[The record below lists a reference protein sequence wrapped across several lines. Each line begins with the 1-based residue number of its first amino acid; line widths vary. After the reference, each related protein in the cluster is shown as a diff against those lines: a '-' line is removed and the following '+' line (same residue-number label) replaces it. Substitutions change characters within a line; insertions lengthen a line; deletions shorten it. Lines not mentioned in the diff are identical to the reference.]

1 MLSRLL
7 KCKIHRAVVTHAE
20 LHYEGSCAIDGVLMD
35 LAGIREYEE
44 IHVWN
49 VTNGKRF
56 TTYAIRG
63 EDNSGII
70 SVNGGAAHQA
80 DVGDLVIIATLVIS
94 QKLKQMSINHAWY
107 MQTQIIQSI
116 TQRTVFR
123 CKLPN

>member
-20 LHYEGSCAIDGVLMD
+20 LHYEGSCAIDGTLMD

-56 TTYAIRG
+56 TT
-63 EDNSGII
+63 
-70 SVNGGAAHQA
+70 
-80 DVGDLVIIATLVIS
+80 
-94 QKLKQMSINHAWY
+94 
-107 MQTQIIQSI
+107 
-116 TQRTVFR
+116 
-123 CKLPN
+123 

>member
-49 VTNGKRF
+49 VTNGK
-56 TTYAIRG
+56 TLCHLC
-63 EDNSGII
+63 NS
-70 SVNGGAAHQA
+70 
-80 DVGDLVIIATLVIS
+80 
-94 QKLKQMSINHAWY
+94 W
-107 MQTQIIQSI
+107 
-116 TQRTVFR
+116 
-123 CKLPN
+123 

>member
-1 MLSRLL
+1 MQSRLL
-7 KCKIHRAVVTHAE
+7 KCKIHRAVVTQAE
-20 LHYEGSCAIDGVLMD
+20 LHYEGSCAIDGTLMD

-63 EDNSGII
+63 EDDSGII

-80 DVGDLVIIATLVIS
+80 EIGDLVIIATFGLFDEKEAAAHQPRLVYANS
-94 QKLKQMSINHAWY
+94 DNTVNHTANCIPV
-107 MQTQIIQSI
+107 Q
-116 TQRTVFR
+116 VA
-123 CKLPN
+123 

>member
-63 EDNSGII
+63 LWAFASA
-70 SVNGGAAHQA
+70 SVKSEEEAKIPSSLLLA
-80 DVGDLVIIATLVIS
+80 
-94 QKLKQMSINHAWY
+94 
-107 MQTQIIQSI
+107 
-116 TQRTVFR
+116 
-123 CKLPN
+123 

>member
-1 MLSRLL
+1 
-7 KCKIHRAVVTHAE
+7 RAHVTHAE

-56 TTYAIRG
+56 ATYAIRG

-80 DVGDLVIIATLVIS
+80 DVGDIVIIATFGDFTEAEANAHKPRLVYANPDNTV
-94 QKLKQMSINHAWY
+94 NHTANCIPV
-107 MQTQIIQSI
+107 Q
-116 TQRTVFR
+116 VA
-123 CKLPN
+123 

>member
-94 QKLKQMSINHAWY
+94 QKLKQMPINHAWY
-107 MQTQIIQSI
+107 MQNPDN
-116 TQRTVFR
+116 TVNHTAN
-123 CKLPN
+123 CIPVQVA

>member
-7 KCKIHRAVVTHAE
+7 KCKIHRAQVTHAE
-20 LHYEGSCAIDGVLMD
+20 LHYEGSCAIDGTLMD

-80 DVGDLVIIATLVIS
+80 DVGDIIIIATFGDFTEAEANTHEPRLVYA
-94 QKLKQMSINHAWY
+94 NPDN
-107 MQTQIIQSI
+107 
-116 TQRTVFR
+116 TVSHTAN
-123 CKLPN
+123 CIPVQVA

>member
-7 KCKIHRAVVTHAE
+7 KCKIHRAHVTHAE

-56 TTYAIRG
+56 ATYAIRG
-63 EDNSGII
+63 EDNS
-70 SVNGGAAHQA
+70 
-80 DVGDLVIIATLVIS
+80 DVAKAFRDSNSA
-94 QKLKQMSINHAWY
+94 
-107 MQTQIIQSI
+107 
-116 TQRTVFR
+116 VFGM
-123 CKLPN
+123 LLSNFLFP

>member
-7 KCKIHRAVVTHAE
+7 KCKIHRAFVTHAE
-20 LHYEGSCAIDGVLMD
+20 LHYEGSCAIDGTLMD

-80 DVGDLVIIATLVIS
+80 DVGDIIIIATFGDFTEAEANAHEPRWS
-94 QKLKQMSINHAWY
+94 
-107 MQTQIIQSI
+107 MQTQTI
-116 TQRTVFR
+116 
-123 CKLPN
+123 P

>member
-1 MLSRLL
+1 MRIKPPIASGKRDKSTNKIFILGLTQETLAMLSRLL

-63 EDNSGII
+63 EEDSGII

-80 DVGDLVIIATLVIS
+80 DVIS
-94 QKLKQMSINHAWY
+94 LK
-107 MQTQIIQSI
+107 
-116 TQRTVFR
+116 
-123 CKLPN
+123 

>member
-63 EDNSGII
+63 EDDSGII

-80 DVGDLVIIATLVIS
+80 DVGDLVILQLLVIS
-94 QKLKQMSINHAWY
+94 PKSRQTCTNLVWS
-107 MQTQIIQSI
+107 MQTQTIQ
-116 TQRTVFR
+116 
-123 CKLPN
+123 

>member
-49 VTNGKRF
+49 VTTASASQLTQFVVK
-56 TTYAIRG
+56 I
-63 EDNSGII
+63 
-70 SVNGGAAHQA
+70 
-80 DVGDLVIIATLVIS
+80 TLALF
-94 QKLKQMSINHAWY
+94 Q
-107 MQTQIIQSI
+107 
-116 TQRTVFR
+116 
-123 CKLPN
+123 

>member
-1 MLSRLL
+1 
-7 KCKIHRAVVTHAE
+7 
-20 LHYEGSCAIDGVLMD
+20 MD

-63 EDNSGII
+63 EDDSGII

-94 QKLKQMSINHAWY
+94 PKSRQTCTNHVWS
-107 MQTQIIQSI
+107 MQTQTIQ
-116 TQRTVFR
+116 
-123 CKLPN
+123 

>member
-35 LAGIREYEE
+35 LAGIQEYEE
-44 IHVWN
+44 IHIWN

-63 EDNSGII
+63 ENNSGII

-80 DVGDLVIIATLVIS
+80 DIKDIVIIATFGDFSEEEARIHQPKLVYANADNTVSHTANCIPV
-94 QKLKQMSINHAWY
+94 
-107 MQTQIIQSI
+107 QI
-116 TQRTVFR
+116 V
-123 CKLPN
+123 

>member
-7 KCKIHRAVVTHAE
+7 KCKIHRAQVTHAE

-56 TTYAIRG
+56 ATYAIRG
-63 EDNSGII
+63 EDHSGII

-80 DVGDLVIIATLVIS
+80 DVGDLVIIATFGDFTEAEANAHKPRLVYA
-94 QKLKQMSINHAWY
+94 NPNN
-107 MQTQIIQSI
+107 
-116 TQRTVFR
+116 TVSHTAN
-123 CKLPN
+123 CIPVQVA

>member
-1 MLSRLL
+1 MQSRLL
-7 KCKIHRAVVTHAE
+7 KCKIHRAVVTQAE
-20 LHYEGSCAIDGVLMD
+20 LHYEGSCAIDGTLMD

-63 EDNSGII
+63 EEKSGMI

-80 DVGDLVIIATLVIS
+80 DVGDIIIIATFGNFDEREAAAHQPRLVYA
-94 QKLKQMSINHAWY
+94 NPDN
-107 MQTQIIQSI
+107 
-116 TQRTVFR
+116 TVSHTAN
-123 CKLPN
+123 CIPVQVA